1 MFEST
6 QPGKPRNEQVMWQ
19 RRELDAILNVYGRLV
34 AQGEFKD
41 YAIDGLKDCAVFS
54 IFRRASEMPLYTIVK
69 TPSEAN
75 RQGQYKVVS
84 MSGQI
89 LKRGQDLKQVLRVF
103 DKKRFTV
110 ME

>member
-110 ME
+110 IE